1 MVNKI
6 GFLIIV
12 AYSFSIITI
21 IIGIAIL
28 LTAPSPD
35 TASVGVAVIIVGF
48 IAIWVFRKSVQE
60 ARIKGN
66 KNKSIL

>member
-21 IIGIAIL
+21 IIGISIL

-35 TASVGVAVIIVGF
+35 TASIGVAVIIVGF

-60 ARIKGN
+60 ARIKR
-66 KNKSIL
+66 K

>member
-35 TASVGVAVIIVGF
+35 TASLGVAVIIVGF

-60 ARIKGN
+60 ARIKR
-66 KNKSIL
+66 K

>member
-1 MVNKI
+1 M
-6 GFLIIV
+6 
-12 AYSFSIITI
+12 

-48 IAIWVFRKSVQE
+48 ISIWIFRKSGQAV
-60 ARIKGN
+60 RIKRCSN
-66 KNKSIL
+66 ELLL

>member
-21 IIGIAIL
+21 IIGIAIV
-28 LTAPSPD
+28 LTARSPD

-60 ARIKGN
+60 ARIKW
-66 KNKSIL
+66 K

>member
-6 GFLIIV
+6 GFLIAV
-12 AYSFSIITI
+12 AYSSSIITI

-35 TASVGVAVIIVGF
+35 TASIGVAVIIVGF
-48 IAIWVFRKSVQE
+48 ISIWVFRKSGQE
-60 ARIKGN
+60 ARIRRK
-66 KNKSIL
+66 

>member
-35 TASVGVAVIIVGF
+35 TASIGVAVIIVGF
-48 IAIWVFRKSVQE
+48 ISFWVFRKSGQE
-60 ARIKGN
+60 VRIKR
-66 KNKSIL
+66 K

>member
-35 TASVGVAVIIVGF
+35 TASIGVAVIIVGF

-60 ARIKGN
+60 ARIKR
-66 KNKSIL
+66 K

>member
-6 GFLIIV
+6 RFLIIV
-12 AYSFSIITI
+12 AYSSSIITI

-35 TASVGVAVIIVGF
+35 TASIGVAVIIVGF
-48 IAIWVFRKSVQE
+48 FSILVFRKSGRVASKQKDL
-60 ARIKGN
+60 R
-66 KNKSIL
+66 

>member
-35 TASVGVAVIIVGF
+35 TASLGVAVIIVGF

-60 ARIKGN
+60 ARIKR
-66 KNKSIL
+66 KSK